1 VKVLL
6 QGFAFSLLTAI
17 TAAAM
22 SADLVGPGRPDVQQL
37 RWRSGVIRIAVSSSF
52 NSQNPSIKAD
62 SDVIGAVRR
71 SLDAWAAATD
81 LEFRLEVS
89 DRQSVSPAGPAGD
102 GVSLITIASTPEN
115 LQLFAKDPFSE
126 SARTRIFYNR
136 RGAITEGDIVL
147 NPLQQFSTDGTYG
160 TFDLETTLTHEIGHL
175 LGLKHSSI
183 AGSIMAEHIGRDS
196 DQYFGPRTITAS
208 DAAAIRELYGVDS
221 DDCCGSISGRISG
234 LGRNVKNVSVWIEDS
249 ESRLTGQADVAPDG
263 SYRVGGLSEGKYEA
277 FWRSGATFGDL
288 GTVAVDAGG
297 TTTLSKRIPPEKTDL
312 SLDLIGLNMQPG
324 EAAVS
329 LRPGRQYYL
338 CLTGS
343 GFGTLASISFS
354 SKYIHANASTINKAD
369 FGMKFD
375 AATVTVT
382 VDPDAPAGA
391 YTVFAERADGAKSAL
406 VGALLV
412 TR

>member
-1 VKVLL
+1 MPISYWINEKGLAQLGNGSEFEAIQASFRAWENVPSANVRFIYRGTTQIGGVAHDGANVVSFTDTTAPL
-6 QGFAFSLLTAI
+6 GSSTIAATFSFFRSEVGSDNVTRRVI
-17 TAAAM
+17 DE
-22 SADLVGPGRPDVQQL
+22 ADIV
-37 RWRSGVIRIAVSSSF
+37 F
-52 NSQNPSIKAD
+52 NPS
-62 SDVIGAVRR
+62 
-71 SLDAWAAATD
+71 
-81 LEFRLEVS
+81 LEFSTSAEENKF
-89 DRQSVSPAGPAGD
+89 DIQSV
-102 GVSLITIASTPEN
+102 
-115 LQLFAKDPFSE
+115 
-126 SARTRIFYNR
+126 
-136 RGAITEGDIVL
+136 
-147 NPLQQFSTDGTYG
+147 
-160 TFDLETTLTHEIGHL
+160 LTHEIGHL

-196 DQYFGPRTITAS
+196 DQYFGPRAITSA

-249 ESRLTGQADVAPDG
+249 ESRLTGHADVAPDG

-297 TTTLSKRIPPEKTDL
+297 TTTLSKRISPEKTDL

-406 VGALLV
+406 VGAILV